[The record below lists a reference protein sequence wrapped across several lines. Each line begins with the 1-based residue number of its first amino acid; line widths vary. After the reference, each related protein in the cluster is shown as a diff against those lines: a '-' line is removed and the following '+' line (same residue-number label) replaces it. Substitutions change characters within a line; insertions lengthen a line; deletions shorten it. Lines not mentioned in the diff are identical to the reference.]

1 MHVIPILAFAG
12 AAASSVLGVAVAS
25 RPRRSVAHWTFVC
38 GMLVLA
44 AGSACYGLT
53 LNSSEPEQ
61 MVMWQRRAFMALSF
75 VPGMWLLFSLTY
87 ARGNHREF
95 LKKWNTVL
103 AGAFILPV
111 FLAVWFRSETVLW
124 IGHPEGE
131 LRWALRLGLPGTIV
145 TLLLL
150 LGAVVVLMNLE
161 RTYRAAVGTM
171 RWRIKFMIVGLG
183 VIFAALVYTTS
194 QMMLFRAVDLSL
206 AVVNS
211 VALLVGC
218 ALIVRSLFREG
229 HFNADVYPSHAV
241 LQNSF
246 TVFLAGIYLLII
258 GVFAKVVAFL
268 GGDASFTLKAFL
280 VLVAL
285 VSFSLIALSDRVRLT
300 TRRFL
305 SRHFQRPFYDYRTV
319 WWKFTQGTA
328 RRVEQGDLCAET
340 VKLASEIFQALSV
353 TIWLVSENRDKLNL
367 AASTSLSAGRTGEL
381 ELNSAETF
389 EVLEAL
395 AARSDPVDLDAST
408 EQWAVAL
415 RRLQPDEFRKG
426 GNRVCVPLI
435 AGGEFLGLMTLG
447 DRVSGMPF
455 SLQDFDLLKSI
466 GGQIAANLLNI
477 KLSQRLL
484 QGKQLEAFQAMSSFF
499 VHDLK
504 NTASTLSLMLQ
515 NLPIHFNDPR
525 FREDALRG
533 IGRTVAHINDLI
545 ERLGLL
551 RRELTIQPVEAD
563 LNQSVAEALNGLPP
577 VQSVELLKELRP
589 LPKVRLDPAQIQN
602 VVTNLVL
609 NAKDAVGDG
618 GGQIRV
624 ETARQ
629 NGWAVLTVADNGCGM
644 NPEFIQRS
652 LFRPFQTTKK
662 QGIGIGMFQCK
673 MIVEAHH
680 GRIEVQSE
688 LAKGTTFRV
697 MLPLQLETK

>member
-1 MHVIPILAFAG
+1 MHIIPSLAFAG
-12 AAASSVLGVAVAS
+12 ATVSGALAVMVAC
-25 RPRRSVAHWTFVC
+25 RPRRSVAHWTFVS
-38 GMLVLA
+38 GMLILA
-44 AGSACYGLT
+44 AGSAFYGLT
-53 LNSSEPEQ
+53 LNSGEPEQ
-61 MVMWQRRAFMALSF
+61 MMIWQKRAFMAQSF
-75 VPGMWLLFSLTY
+75 VPGIWMLFSFTY
-87 ARGNHREF
+87 ARGNYREF
-95 LKKWNTVL
+95 LKRWSVIL
-103 AGAFILPV
+103 ACAFILPI
-111 FLAVWFRSETVLW
+111 FLVVWFRREIVVS
-124 IGHPEGE
+124 IAHPERE
-131 LRWALRLGLPGTIV
+131 QALF
-145 TLLLL
+145 LL
-150 LGAVVVLMNLE
+150 LGSVVVLMNLE

-171 RWRIKFMIVGLG
+171 RWRIKFMIIGLG
-183 VIFAALVYTTS
+183 VIFAAQVYTSS
-194 QMMLFRAVDLSL
+194 QIMLFRAVNLSL
-206 AVVNS
+206 PVVNS
-211 VALLVGC
+211 VALLFGC
-218 ALIVRSLFREG
+218 GLILRSLLREG
-229 HFNADVYPSHAV
+229 HFNADVYPSQAI

-246 TVFLAGIYLLII
+246 TVFIAGIYLLII

-268 GGDASFTLKAFL
+268 GGDASFTVKAFF

-285 VSFSLIALSDRVRLT
+285 VTLSLIVLSDRVRLT

-328 RRVEQGDLCAET
+328 RRVEQGDLCTET
-340 VKLASEIFQALSV
+340 VKLVSEIFQALSV
-353 TIWLVSENRDKLNL
+353 TIWLVADNRDKLNL

-395 AARSDPVDLDAST
+395 GGRTDPVDLDAST

-415 RRLQPDEFRKG
+415 RRLQPDEFHKG
-426 GNRVCVPLI
+426 GNRACVPLI
-435 AGGEFLGLMTLG
+435 AGGELLGMMTLG

-466 GGQIAANLLNI
+466 GAQIAANLLNI
-477 KLSQRLL
+477 RLSQRLL

-533 IGRTVAHINDLI
+533 ISRTVTHINDLI

-563 LNQSVAEALNGLPP
+563 LNQSVADALKSLPP
-577 VQSVELLKELRP
+577 APSIELLKELHP

-609 NAKDAVGDG
+609 NAKDAVGN
-618 GGQIRV
+618 GGQIRI
-624 ETARQ
+624 ETTRQ
-629 NGWAVLTVADNGCGM
+629 NGWVVLTVADNGCGM

-688 LAKGTTFRV
+688 LAKGTTFRIL
-697 MLPLQLETK
+697 LPLQLETK

>member
-1 MHVIPILAFAG
+1 MHIISILAFAG
-12 AAASSVLGVAVAS
+12 AIVSGALAVMVAC
-25 RPRRSVAHWTFVC
+25 RPRRSVAHWAFVS

-44 AGSACYGLT
+44 AGSAFYGST
-53 LNSSEPEQ
+53 LNSGEPEQ
-61 MVMWQRRAFMALSF
+61 MMLWQKRAFIALSF
-75 VPGMWLLFSLTY
+75 VPGIWLLFSLTY
-87 ARGNHREF
+87 ARGNYREF
-95 LKKWNTVL
+95 LKRWSAVL
-103 AGAFILPV
+103 ACAFILPI
-111 FLAVWFRSETVLW
+111 FLAIWFRREIVLS
-124 IGHPEGE
+124 IAHPEGE
-131 LRWALRLGLPGTIV
+131 MRWALQLGLPGIAV

-150 LGAVVVLMNLE
+150 LGSVVVLMNLE

-171 RWRIKFMIVGLG
+171 RWRIKFMIIGLG
-183 VIFAALVYTTS
+183 LIFGAQVYTSS
-194 QMMLFRAVDLSL
+194 QIMLFRAVDLSL
-206 AVVNS
+206 PVVNS
-211 VALLVGC
+211 VALLFGC
-218 ALIVRSLFREG
+218 SLILRSLLREG
-229 HFNADVYPSHAV
+229 HFNADVYPSQAF

-246 TVFLAGIYLLII
+246 TVFIAGIYLLII

-268 GGDASFTLKAFL
+268 GGDASFTVKAFF

-285 VSFSLIALSDRVRLT
+285 VALSLVVLSDRVRLT

-340 VKLASEIFQALSV
+340 VKLVSEIFQALSV
-353 TIWLVSENRDKLNL
+353 TIWLVAENRDRLIL

-381 ELNSAETF
+381 ELNSVETC
-389 EVLEAL
+389 EVLEAMGI
-395 AARSDPVDLDAST
+395 RTDPVDLDAST
-408 EQWAVAL
+408 EQWAIAL
-415 RRLQPDEFRKG
+415 RRLQPDEFHKG
-426 GNRVCVPLI
+426 GNRICVPLI
-435 AGGEFLGLMTLG
+435 AGGELLGLMTLG

-466 GGQIAANLLNI
+466 GAQIAANLLNI

-533 IGRTVAHINDLI
+533 ISRTVTHINDLI

-551 RRELTIQPVEAD
+551 RRELTIQPVEGD
-563 LNQSVAEALNGLPP
+563 LNQSVTDALKCLPP
-577 VQSVELLKELRP
+577 APSIELLKELRP

-609 NAKDAVGDG
+609 NAKDAVGNG
-618 GGQIRV
+618 GEIRV

-644 NPEFIQRS
+644 NPEFIRRS

-688 LAKGTTFRV
+688 LAKGTTFRI